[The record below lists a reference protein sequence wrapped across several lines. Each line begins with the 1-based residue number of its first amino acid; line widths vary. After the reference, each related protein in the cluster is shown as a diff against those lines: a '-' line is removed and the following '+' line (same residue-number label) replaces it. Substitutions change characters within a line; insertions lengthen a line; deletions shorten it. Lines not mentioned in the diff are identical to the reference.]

1 MKRFT
6 LILIATGLFSLTGIA
21 QDQKEMVSKCALSVG
36 ENTTYLKDYVIKLP
50 KAGDPANLPVYKA
63 DFLMMKKQSYRFT
76 MCNAETSSGELILAL
91 YDKDKLV
98 ITSKV
103 GDKVYNSFDFTCNK
117 TGKYTLWYTFKEG
130 QPGMGVGIVSLLK

>member
-6 LILIATGLFSLTGIA
+6 LILIATSLFYLAASA

-50 KAGDPANLPVYKA
+50 KAGEKANLPVYKA

-76 MCNAETSSGELILAL
+76 MCNAESSNGELILAL

-117 TGKYTLWYTFKEG
+117 TGKYTLWYTFNNG
-130 QPGMGVGIVSLLK
+130 QQGMGVGIVSLLK